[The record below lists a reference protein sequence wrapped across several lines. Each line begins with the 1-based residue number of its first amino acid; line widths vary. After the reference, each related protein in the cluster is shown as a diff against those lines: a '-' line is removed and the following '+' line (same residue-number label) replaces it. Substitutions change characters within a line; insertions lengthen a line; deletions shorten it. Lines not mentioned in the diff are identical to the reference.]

1 MTIPALFLGCVIAA
15 LMGALTHLILGGG
28 PGRLVT
34 FILTSLVAFWFG
46 HLLGNIL
53 EFKFLSIGAIRF
65 GTAFPITIIGL
76 AGAAWLSDMDTS
88 GEV

>member
-34 FILTSLVAFWFG
+34 FILTGLVAFWFG

-65 GTAFPITIIGL
+65 GTAFPIAIIGL